1 MNYCDCF
8 DADLWNISSSYTNIA
23 LITSPTLCFLDQGL
37 GNGLG
42 EDPFLSSVK
51 PNFTCGVN
59 FASSGATARNAT
71 ISGDGSSSIGLFS
84 FSVQVDQYR
93 LFKEDIVSKAGSADT
108 SLPSLQDFMDG
119 LHLIEIGHND
129 YTSFVDIYPYYDI
142 EGNVSTTIAAIETGL
157 RRLHASGAVNII
169 VMNLIPFGCTPIMLG
184 VRNPPPEEQDEHGCF
199 AAFNGLADFH
209 NERLEDMLQELSSEL
224 PLANWSLFDVN
235 SIFKDA
241 IHHPETYGNK

>member
-1 MNYCDCF
+1 MVNVVAQLSCV
-8 DADLWNISSSYTNIA
+8 
-23 LITSPTLCFLDQGL
+23 DQGL

-42 EDPFLSSVK
+42 EDPFLTSVN

-59 FASSGATARNAT
+59 FASSGAKARNAT
-71 ISGDGSSSIGLFS
+71 VSGDGSFSIGLFS

-93 LFKEDIVSKAGSADT
+93 LFKEDILSRAGADDT
-108 SLPSLQDFMDG
+108 SLTSLQDFLDG
-119 LHLIEIGHND
+119 LYLVEIGHND

-142 EGNVSTTIAAIETGL
+142 EGNVSSTIAAMKTSL
-157 RRLHASGAVNII
+157 KRLHTSGAINII

-184 VRNPPPEEQDEHGCF
+184 IRNLPLEEQDDYGCF
-199 AAFNGLADFH
+199 AAFNDLADFH
-209 NERLEDMLQELSSEL
+209 NERLEDMLQELNSEL

-241 IHHPETYGNK
+241 IYHPENYGNDLRL